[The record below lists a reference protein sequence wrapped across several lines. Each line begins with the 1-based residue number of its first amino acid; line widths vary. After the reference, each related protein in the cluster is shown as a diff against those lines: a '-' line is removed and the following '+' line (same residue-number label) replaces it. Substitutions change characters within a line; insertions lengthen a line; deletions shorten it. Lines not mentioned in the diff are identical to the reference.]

1 MLPISGLSH
10 RPRPHHGNASF
21 FSSVHI
27 FLFVRT
33 HPRQCC
39 HAMCIRQLQPG
50 GTPDG
55 FLPVAHAPQ
64 GALGACAD
72 ARATRRRSPGG
83 KSWAP
88 IGRGSSWSSRFG
100 GAGRNGRKRAAAFGP
115 DGDDAPRR
123 STRAPQAQAP
133 GAAVS
138 AGRCEH
144 HAAGGDGGHPAEG
157 CACATFAAEGCGD
170 HDSVGAGVSAADQG
184 RHQSFEAQSPGAGRA
199 LCDAA
204 AGGTSRKPLST
215 CVRPRCPPHSSL
227 WITRTLPA
235 SSATDAGAEGTG
247 RGGRLACDGR
257 VVQHRADGQDAGVCR
272 IPRFAVQPVAAVAL
286 L

>member
-1 MLPISGLSH
+1 MVTAGPKLPKKGWRGPYHLAPAAPAPATAMHLFISAHSSSFPGHIPLC
-10 RPRPHHGNASF
+10 PVPHEE
-21 FSSVHI
+21 
-27 FLFVRT
+27 RT
-33 HPRQCC
+33 HCPRA
-39 HAMCIRQLQPG
+39 AMCIIESDSCSQAG

-55 FLPVAHAPQ
+55 FLPVVHAPQ

-72 ARATRRRSPGG
+72 ARAARRRSPGG

-144 HAAGGDGGHPAEG
+144 HATGGDRGHPAEG
-157 CACATFAAEGCGD
+157 CTCASFAAEGCGNV
-170 HDSVGAGVSAADQG
+170 DSVGAGVSAADQG

-199 LCDAA
+199 LCDTTAR
-204 AGGTSRKPLST
+204 GTSRS
-215 CVRPRCPPHSSL
+215 RS
-227 WITRTLPA
+227 
-235 SSATDAGAEGTG
+235 
-247 RGGRLACDGR
+247 RL
-257 VVQHRADGQDAGVCR
+257 VSIR
-272 IPRFAVQPVAAVAL
+272 IFRHTVPCG
-286 L
+286 